1 VVIGIERESWLDLI
15 VSLAIVA
22 AIGLIAIGASGAVAA
37 GLGDRLGAQFV
48 AGDPPDRL
56 YTADR
61 CADFAEYHPE
71 AADCRAAAAAH
82 HFDEVVEYRMALG
95 ILGVLG
101 LGVVLLARWRVP
113 LLVSHEVLPASF
125 APTVGASLFG
135 MAAVVLLGSS
145 VPSLLLGNPDG
156 VGQLL
161 SGGVVSL
168 VVFLGFAARLRR
180 TLILRRA

>member
-1 VVIGIERESWLDLI
+1 VLIGLERETWLDLI

-22 AIGLIAIGASGAVAA
+22 TIGLIAIGASGAVAA
-37 GLGDRLGAQFV
+37 GLGDRFGAQFV

-71 AADCRAAAAAH
+71 ASECRAAAAAH
-82 HFDEVVEYRMALG
+82 HFDEVVEYRVALG
-95 ILGVLG
+95 VLGVLG
-101 LGVVLLARWRVP
+101 LGAILLARSRLRW
-113 LLVSHEVLPASF
+113 LASHEVLPASF
-125 APTVGASLFG
+125 AATVGASLFG
-135 MAAVVLLGSS
+135 MATAALLGSS
-145 VPSLLLGNPDG
+145 VASLLLGDSDG

-168 VVFLGFAARLRR
+168 VAFAAFAARLRR
-180 TLILRRA
+180 TLVPRRA